1 MKKYDILNTVEGA
14 LKDALTG
21 IEEDSMFNAEIAH
34 RINRKEKRRKQRKE
48 SMDEILRKEEENQHQ
63 NTEDYM
69 ALLESDLEAQR
80 IAEAEREAEAKLQ
93 EEEEAKAKNEAEAKA
108 KRIAQKNEEDRKKKK
123 EEKERKEK
131 KKAEGA
137 KKAEERRQRNVAI
150 NSKVQ
155 KEVKEDRDKKL
166 LNFRRSFLASK
177 YVETY
182 FSDMDVI
189 MHPRM
194 EISLDKKDINYEMS
208 IEHQKESTFVRA
220 INKVAPSFKR
230 YGVQGIVDK
239 EIEDKHFAFEGK
251 SCLDFITVKMNQN
264 LQGINGNIDLEE
276 QI

>member
-34 RINRKEKRRKQRKE
+34 RIDRKEKRRKQRKE

-123 EEKERKEK
+123 EEKER
-131 KKAEGA
+131 
-137 KKAEERRQRNVAI
+137 
-150 NSKVQ
+150 
-155 KEVKEDRDKKL
+155 
-166 LNFRRSFLASK
+166 
-177 YVETY
+177 
-182 FSDMDVI
+182 
-189 MHPRM
+189 
-194 EISLDKKDINYEMS
+194 
-208 IEHQKESTFVRA
+208 
-220 INKVAPSFKR
+220 
-230 YGVQGIVDK
+230 
-239 EIEDKHFAFEGK
+239 
-251 SCLDFITVKMNQN
+251 
-264 LQGINGNIDLEE
+264 NIK
-276 QI
+276 